1 MGDSISE
8 GAVEKFVN
16 HPGDFLN
23 ADKVIARI
31 ETIKIP
37 VDITGPVSGI
47 LKQYFAKEGD
57 TVSIGSDFYQL
68 DTDGK
73 AGSAPVSSTPSPSKT
88 NTPEHKKAA
97 V

>member
-47 LKQYFAKEGD
+47 LK
-57 TVSIGSDFYQL
+57 
-68 DTDGK
+68 
-73 AGSAPVSSTPSPSKT
+73 
-88 NTPEHKKAA
+88 
-97 V
+97 